1 MPLKNNTSLEQ
12 VLINTF
18 PGDNFGYAGRKGEEE
33 LFMKSLQ
40 LSIDYCLAMDCQLL
54 HIMR

>member
-1 MPLKNNTSLEQ
+1 MPLKNNTNLEQ